1 MKTSFLQKVAGISL
15 SGLVA
20 GALVI
25 GYLQLSPPQEK
36 SLPSGSTPVAQ
47 QHPIEDLYSPPA
59 HAAPSTTGTSEQQ
72 IINLYKNLSP
82 SVVNVTTRSFQYN
95 NYMEL
100 VPQEGAG
107 SGFVIDTAG
116 HVVTNHHVV
125 KGAQRFYVS
134 FGTAEHSYPA
144 QLVGFDER
152 NDLAVLKVQAPKEM
166 LRPVQLGNS
175 SALQVGQTAI
185 AIGNPFALGQTIT
198 TGVISSLHRNIQIEQ
213 NRQMTD
219 LIQTDAAINSG
230 NSGGPLFDS
239 SGRVIGV
246 NTLIL
251 SPSGGSIGLGF
262 AIPINT
268 VKRFVP
274 ELIKY
279 GRVQYPWMGVSV
291 LPLNPRIAQLMK
303 LNVSS
308 GLLVMQTLPGGAAAN
323 GGIKGGNQRVY
334 FGNYELFIGGD
345 IIVAIDGRPIKTERD
360 LSDYLEGQKRVG
372 DQIKVTVLRRGAGQ
386 PVDLNLTLT
395 ARSN

>member
-1 MKTSFLQKVAGISL
+1 MKVLQKMAGITL

-25 GYLQLSPPQEK
+25 AYIQLNPLSQTQPTVTP
-36 SLPSGSTPVAQ
+36 PVAQ

-59 HAAPSTTGTSEQQ
+59 QAAPSTTGTSEQQ

-166 LRPVQLGNS
+166 LKPVQLGNS

-219 LIQTDAAINSG
+219 LFQTDAAINSG

-345 IIVAIDGRPIKTERD
+345 IIVAIDGRQIKSERD

-372 DQIKVTVLRRGAGQ
+372 DQIKVTVLRRGAGK
-386 PVDLNLTLT
+386 PVDLTLTLT
-395 ARSN
+395 ARAN